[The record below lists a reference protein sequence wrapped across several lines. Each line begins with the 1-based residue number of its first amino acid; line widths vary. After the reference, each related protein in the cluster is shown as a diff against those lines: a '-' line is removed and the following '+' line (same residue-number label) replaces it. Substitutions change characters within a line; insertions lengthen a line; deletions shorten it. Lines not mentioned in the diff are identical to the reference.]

1 MSPQVNLF
9 LSGMGIGM
17 FLLGVSA
24 WAIRRWRDAKEL
36 REGRLERLEKWSYEN
51 ERGLARLTDRVR
63 VLEQPKEGRKDAAV

>member
-51 ERGLARLTDRVR
+51 ERGLSRLTDRVKA
-63 VLEQPKEGRKDAAV
+63 LEEPKEGK